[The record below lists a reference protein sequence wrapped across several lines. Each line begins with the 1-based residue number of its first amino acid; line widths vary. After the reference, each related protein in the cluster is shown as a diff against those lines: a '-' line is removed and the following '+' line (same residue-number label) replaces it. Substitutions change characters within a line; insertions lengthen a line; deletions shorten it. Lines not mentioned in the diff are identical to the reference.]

1 MSLPEDRFDEI
12 RRKWIARNQRSFT
25 FQKRRQE
32 ILARQIRD
40 RATIKTGARVDPADD
55 DVMHV
60 LLERLPKTVYGARD
74 WALVGILALLAPIGW
89 AAGKGIYKAVLQL
102 IPGELRSYPVAA
114 FMWSAFCVGLPIAW
128 LSEPDPSSLTATV
141 VVPYLF
147 AQLPAAL
154 LAAGLYGIIEGWL
167 AVDGARDWWPKLPP
181 PNSDHVDFGLT
192 PEEAALPGIFLVSA
206 QDPPGERTPIG
217 RDR

>member
-1 MSLPEDRFDEI
+1 
-12 RRKWIARNQRSFT
+12 
-25 FQKRRQE
+25 
-32 ILARQIRD
+32 
-40 RATIKTGARVDPADD
+40 
-55 DVMHV
+55 
-60 LLERLPKTVYGARD
+60 
-74 WALVGILALLAPIGW
+74 VGILALLAPIGW

-128 LSEPDPSSLTATV
+128 LYEPDPSSLTATV